1 MAASALALLG
11 AVAASSLNADD
22 DAISI
27 SSRLIENFK
36 VGSSQ
41 TRFGDFEFVG
51 GLELSSSS
59 SFLGAMSAMRLAED
73 RNRFLGVMDTGFWY
87 AGRLER
93 DDSGRMIGVEDFTV
107 SPILDSLGNGSDEK
121 WMFDAEG
128 VVLRGDEVLVS
139 FERHHRVDIY
149 PADRPGGATP
159 LGSLPVLI
167 PEYEFRG
174 NRGLEMIAVAPT
186 ASQLSGAV
194 VAISEKSLNES
205 GDIFAAILTGP
216 SKGVFFVKRDPPFDI
231 TDGDFLPN
239 GDLLLLERRFSIAEG
254 IGMRIRASTPAGLE
268 PGNLV
273 DGPSFWKRITATRS
287 TIWKASTSATDED
300 GKVFITLVSDDNHSI
315 LQRNLVLEF
324 RYVGDN
330 SSRSSLDGIHCH
342 HLTLAFCALS
352 ARLTARAFTGR
363 IQVSTDYNDDW
374 LCARLIVGSPDLSG
388 TARAPSTG
396 ISSAIGQQ
404 HRTARRAA

>member
-1 MAASALALLG
+1 
-11 AVAASSLNADD
+11 
-22 DAISI
+22 
-27 SSRLIENFK
+27 
-36 VGSSQ
+36 
-41 TRFGDFEFVG
+41 
-51 GLELSSSS
+51 
-59 SFLGAMSAMRLAED
+59 
-73 RNRFLGVMDTGFWY
+73 MDTGFWY

-128 VVLRGDEVLVS
+128 LVLRGDEVLVS

-149 PADRPGGATP
+149 PADRPGSSTP

-174 NRGLEMIAVAPT
+174 NRGLEMIAVAPA

-194 VAISEKSLNES
+194 VAISEKSLNEN

-239 GDLLLLERRFSIAEG
+239 GDLLLLERRFSIAQG
-254 IGMRIRASTPAGLE
+254 VGMRIRRIDGSRLG

-273 DGPSFWKRITATRS
+273 DGE
-287 TIWKASTSATDED
+287 TILEADYGYQIDNMEGLDVTTDAD
-300 GKVFITLVSDDNHSI
+300 GQGLHVTMVSDDNHSI
-315 LQRNLVLEF
+315 LQRSLILEF
-324 RYVGDN
+324 RYLGD
-330 SSRSSLDGIHCH
+330 
-342 HLTLAFCALS
+342 
-352 ARLTARAFTGR
+352 
-363 IQVSTDYNDDW
+363 Q
-374 LCARLIVGSPDLSG
+374 
-388 TARAPSTG
+388 
-396 ISSAIGQQ
+396 
-404 HRTARRAA
+404 